1 MPISHFV
8 TFVASLVGTASLC
21 RAALPALRRA
31 FLVTPVARSSHVE
44 ATPQGGGVIVAPL
57 ALAIAWF
64 ALLSSGWKP
73 ERFGA
78 SLTLA
83 LLALVVLGCRDDLVG
98 LSARFRFVVQTGAA
112 GLALATLPAASQPIL
127 GWLPPFVAALILVVG
142 VLWFINLTN
151 FMDGIDLIS
160 VTQFVPA
167 FVTIAWLLPGDSA
180 TGLVCVA
187 FAGALVGFATLNRPP
202 ARLFLGD
209 SGSLPLGLLG
219 AAGALVVAGERGII
233 VAALPFAYYAADA
246 TLTLARRALAG
257 EKVWEAH
264 KQHFYQRA
272 LQRLTIGQIVL
283 RVGACN
289 VLLCGAAVIVA
300 NQGVAAH
307 YAAVVFGAGVVAL
320 LLRDLGRERT

>member
-1 MPISHFV
+1 MPFV
-8 TFVASLVGTASLC
+8 VFGAALVGTALLC

-44 ATPQGGGVIVAPL
+44 ATPQGGGLIVAPL
-57 ALAIAWF
+57 ALAVAWA
-64 ALLSSGWKP
+64 ALLASGWPP
-73 ERFGA
+73 ERFDA

-83 LLALVVLGCRDDLVG
+83 LLALALLGCWDDLVG
-98 LSARFRFVVQTGAA
+98 LSARFRLVAQAGAV
-112 GLALATLPAASQPIL
+112 GLAMATLPAASQPVL
-127 GWLPPFVAALILVVG
+127 GWLPPFVAALILAVG
-142 VLWFINLTN
+142 VLWFVNLAN

-160 VTQFVPA
+160 VAQFVPA
-167 FVTIAWLLPGDSA
+167 FATIAWLLPGDSA
-180 TGLVCVA
+180 TGLVCLA

-257 EKVWEAH
+257 EKVWEPH
-264 KQHFYQRA
+264 RQHFYQQA
-272 LQRLTIGQIVL
+272 LRRLTVGQIIL
-283 RVGACN
+283 RIGACN
-289 VLLCGAAVIVA
+289 LLLCAAALLVAGRGVGAHQAAAAFGLAIVA
-300 NQGVAAH
+300 LV
-307 YAAVVFGAGVVAL
+307 
-320 LLRDLGRERT
+320 LRDLGRERA